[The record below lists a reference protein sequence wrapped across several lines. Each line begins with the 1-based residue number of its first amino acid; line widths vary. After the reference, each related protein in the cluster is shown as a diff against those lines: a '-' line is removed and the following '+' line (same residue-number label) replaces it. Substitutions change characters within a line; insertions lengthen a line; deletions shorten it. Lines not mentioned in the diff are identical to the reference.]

1 MPFGFFTRLS
11 DLIKMKESV
20 KEKIG
25 IYKEIF
31 KSLFVLMT
39 LIGGTSV
46 ASLSRGH
53 VDLWAIIGTVSTVWL
68 GVILIMLWRYMINLT
83 EELDDE

>member
-1 MPFGFFTRLS
+1 VFSTRLLG
-11 DLIKMKESV
+11 LIKMKESV

-39 LIGGTSV
+39 LIGGASV
-46 ASLSRGH
+46 ASLSRGR

>member
-1 MPFGFFTRLS
+1 MFSTRLS
-11 DLIKMKESV
+11 GLIRMKESV

-25 IYKEIF
+25 IYKEVF

-39 LIGGTSV
+39 LIGGASV
-46 ASLSRGH
+46 ASLSRGRA
-53 VDLWAIIGTVSTVWL
+53 DLWAIIGAVSTVWL

>member
-1 MPFGFFTRLS
+1 MSER
-11 DLIKMKESV
+11 I

-39 LIGGTSV
+39 LVGGASF
-46 ASLSRGH
+46 ASLSRGN
-53 VDLWAIIGTVSTVWL
+53 VSFWTVLGTVFTVWL
-68 GVILIMLWRYMINLT
+68 GVILILLWRFMINLT
-83 EELDDE
+83 EELGDE